1 MVLKKGVKLLLFFV
15 LETKRSKTT
24 AANINVGDSAVS
36 DEANLLDAASRGAVT
51 AVFLG

>member
-1 MVLKKGVKLLLFFV
+1 MRCV
-15 LETKRSKTT
+15 ETKKSKTT
-24 AANINVGDSAVS
+24 ASNLNVKDSAVS

>member
-1 MVLKKGVKLLLFFV
+1 MLIKRSKLINIFI